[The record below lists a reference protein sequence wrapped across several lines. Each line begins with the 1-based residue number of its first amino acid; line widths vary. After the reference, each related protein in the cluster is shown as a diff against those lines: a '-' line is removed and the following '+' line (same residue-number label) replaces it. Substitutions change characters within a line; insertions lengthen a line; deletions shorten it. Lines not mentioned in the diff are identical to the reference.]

1 MRWNEQ
7 LWRRT
12 QDVTVWSIGAAALV
26 NELFLQSRP
35 RPEAFPII
43 AVVLG
48 LPFAR
53 KQDRQRSESS
63 DKPSPP

>member
-1 MRWNEQ
+1 MRWNDQ
-7 LWRRT
+7 VWRRT
-12 QDVTVWSIGAAALV
+12 QDVVVWSIGAVALA
-26 NELFLQSRP
+26 NELLVLERP

-53 KQDRQRSESS
+53 KADRQSRD
-63 DKPSPP
+63 DKSPP